1 MIELQDFEDC
11 DFDRLI
17 TWVKN
22 EEDLIQF
29 AGPIFTYPLTR
40 EQLFKYSNDNS
51 RQVFR
56 VRLTSTGEIIGHCE
70 LNLQNEIPRLS
81 RILIGDSSFRN
92 KCIGKAIVKCLL
104 NRVFTTTDF
113 ENVDLSV
120 FDWNQ
125 NAIASYQSV
134 GFKIRHGL
142 ETSMNLKEK
151 TWNAYNM
158 IIDKQTYYNNN
169 GV

>member
-1 MIELQDFEDC
+1 MIQLQDFEEN
-11 DFDRLI
+11 DFNRLI

-22 EEDLIQF
+22 EEEMIQF
-29 AGPIFTYPLTR
+29 AGPLFTYPLTR
-40 EQLFKYSNDNS
+40 EQLLKYASDSTRQIFK
-51 RQVFR
+51 
-56 VRLTSTGEIIGHCE
+56 VRLTSTGEIIGHSE
-70 LNLQNEIPRLS
+70 LNFQNEIPRLS

-92 KCIGKAIVKCLL
+92 KGIGKAIVRSLL

-120 FDWNQ
+120 FDWNHS
-125 NAIASYQSV
+125 AIASYESV

-142 ETSMNLKEK
+142 ETSMRFKEEIW
-151 TWNAYNM
+151 TAYNM
-158 IIDKQTYYNNN
+158 MINKQTYY